1 MGLNE
6 MNQISNMTTNKTS
19 QNQDNHAQEGHEH
32 DSQAQENSLSE
43 DSLPETRAKEDQ
55 YSGNFDF
62 ETTELGWMTNQVWH
76 EDPKRVVFVLSR
88 YKFVAKMLAGKQNV
102 AEVGCG
108 DAFGSRV
115 VASEVGNLTVTDF
128 DPLFIES
135 IGKSPNKQWHS
146 NALVH
151 DITAGPLPFKNG
163 THDGESYDAVY
174 CLDVFEHIESE
185 KEHQIV
191 ENLKNSTHDDGVVI
205 IGIPSL
211 ESQLF
216 ASAQSKIGHVNC
228 KSGNDFKALLNEH
241 FRHVF
246 LFSMNDEV
254 VHTGFYPMAHYL
266 FALCVK

>member
-1 MGLNE
+1 
-6 MNQISNMTTNKTS
+6 MTAKK
-19 QNQDNHAQEGHEH
+19 Q
-32 DSQAQENSLSE
+32 
-43 DSLPETRAKEDQ
+43 AKEQQ

-62 ETTELGWMTNQVWH
+62 DKTELGWMTNQVWH

-88 YKFVAKMLAGKQNV
+88 YKFVAKMLAGKARV

-115 VASEVGNLTVTDF
+115 VASEVGALTVTDF

-135 IGKSPNKQWHS
+135 IENSPNKRWHEQ
-146 NALVH
+146 ALVH
-151 DITAGPLPFKNG
+151 DITRGPLAVEQGPF
-163 THDGESYDAVY
+163 DALY
-174 CLDVFEHIESE
+174 CLDVFEHIEPE
-185 KEHQIV
+185 KEHRIV
-191 ENLKNSTHDDGVVI
+191 ENLKQSTHDDGVVI

-211 ESQLF
+211 ESQQY
-216 ASAQSKIGHVNC
+216 ASEQSKIGHINC
-228 KSGNDFKALLNEH
+228 KSGNDFKALLQQH

-266 FALCVK
+266 FAVCAK

>member
-1 MGLNE
+1 
-6 MNQISNMTTNKTS
+6 MNFSNISVALIFLAVRISSRNIMTTQK
-19 QNQDNHAQEGHEH
+19 Q
-32 DSQAQENSLSE
+32 
-43 DSLPETRAKEDQ
+43 AKEEQ

-62 ETTELGWMTNQVWH
+62 DKTELGWMTNQVWH

-88 YKFVAKMLAGKQNV
+88 YKFVAKMLAGKARV
-102 AEVGCG
+102 AEIGCG

-115 VASEVGNLTVTDF
+115 VASEVGSLTVTDF
-128 DPLFIES
+128 DPLFVES
-135 IGKSPNKQWHS
+135 ITASPNKQWHD

-151 DITAGPLPFKNG
+151 DITAGPLVPNNQPF
-163 THDGESYDAVY
+163 DAVY
-174 CLDVFEHIESE
+174 CLDVFEHIEAE

-191 ENLKNSTHDDGVVI
+191 ENLKHSTHDDGVVI

-211 ESQLF
+211 ESQQY
-216 ASAQSKIGHVNC
+216 ASPQSKIGHVNC
-228 KSGNDFKALLNEH
+228 KSGNDFKALLETH

-266 FALCVK
+266 FAVCAK